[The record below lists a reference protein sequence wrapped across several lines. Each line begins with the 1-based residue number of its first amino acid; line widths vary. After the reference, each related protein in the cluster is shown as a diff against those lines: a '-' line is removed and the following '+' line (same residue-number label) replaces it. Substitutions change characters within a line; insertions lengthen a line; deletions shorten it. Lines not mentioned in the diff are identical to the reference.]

1 MHPIY
6 LRILA
11 MLVMAVSLYFGI
23 QFSQDGFRH
32 IQEFKQLERIVP
44 SKILGLLEGES
55 QTSGLA
61 YALGDETNAN
71 NALLTSPQAGVPSLY
86 YRYLLEEEET
96 DSDGDTRW
104 VTRED
109 ISRSVD
115 FVLADHETSARVNAK
130 RWVDTIQWSMPQS
143 YRETRGRWRYTEWRI
158 EPEDSVLIFSWA
170 ALKEQERQHPEVS
183 LNFDKAGAYLPIISK
198 YSAEK
203 VRGELGT
210 IAILKIWGGV
220 SLLALSLLAFIYTVQ
235 IHRILVYLTLL
246 TVVKKSSVSA
256 YGFAALLADVK
267 GSATYLS
274 EQSHKTE
281 SALNRLLE
289 NQGLEWNDRVNVPS
303 ESQVGWA
310 ALESWQQSR
319 ISNLKLN
326 LAFLNQVHQLHIS
339 EFPESIVAWL
349 YGLDLGGQQFVLGE
363 WESKQA
369 ERRFAEFGQTKVQG
383 AAFWWVLLGFVAFV
397 GFTYLGFRFAKV
409 KRLIENV
416 PTSATLGVSYGIA
429 EVKGEVCFLEHAE
442 GEQEGSQ
449 VEVVSLTGPVSHR
462 HCVWYRYLVE
472 ERRGTGKNRRWVTV
486 SDETLSVNFCCKDQ
500 DGKLTIDPK
509 GAEIITRHK
518 KSESRGDMRYS
529 EWTIRPGD
537 SLYAIGQA
545 NIDTRKGD
553 KLILGDGDDIF
564 ILSNYSEKELMI
576 RKAASSMLGLGAAFS
591 ALFFAA
597 VFYHAMSGQFSATDY
612 LMSGLSGPIFL
623 TFIMF
628 VLHYNDLIFLRQ
640 RAERNWANIQV
651 SLRKRFTLLKQLQA
665 VVSEYQQYESTVLR
679 QIAEQRKHLEQGGDS
694 VSEVG
699 QLLVS
704 EHQLV
709 QNLKVAVEDYPDLK
723 ANRLVTQFVDTL
735 MQLENEVALMRS
747 GYNDAVNE
755 YNTRVQSFPDLMLA
769 KAFKFKVMTRLSLD

>member
-11 MLVMAVSLYFGI
+11 MLVMAGSLFFGI
-23 QFSQDGFRH
+23 QFSQEGFRH
-32 IQEFKQLERIVP
+32 IQEFKQLERIAP

-55 QTSGLA
+55 QTNGLA
-61 YALGDETNAN
+61 YGLSAN
-71 NALLTSPQAGVPSLY
+71 VNNSLLVSPKAGVPSLY

-109 ISRSVD
+109 ISRAVD
-115 FVLADHETSARVNAK
+115 FIIADHETSARVNAK
-130 RWVDTIQWSMPQS
+130 NRVDTIQWSMPQS
-143 YRETRGRWRYTEWRI
+143 YRQTQGRWRYTEWRI

-170 ALKEQERQHPEVS
+170 DLKDRQNQQPEVS
-183 LNFDKAGAYLPIISK
+183 LNFDKSGAYLPIISR

-210 IAILKIWGGV
+210 TAILKIWGGV
-220 SLLALSLLAFIYTVQ
+220 SLLALSILALIYTVQ

-246 TVVKKSSVSA
+246 TVVTTGSLSA

-267 GSATYLS
+267 GGASYLS
-274 EQSHKTE
+274 EQSNKTE
-281 SALNRLLE
+281 LALGRLLE
-289 NQGLEWNDRVNVPS
+289 NQGLEWADWSNLPS
-303 ESQVGWA
+303 ESQAGWA

-326 LAFLNQVHQLHIS
+326 LTFLQQVYQLHIS

-349 YGLDLGGQQFVLGE
+349 YGLDQEGQQFALSE
-363 WESKQA
+363 WESNKA
-369 ERRFAEFGQTKVQG
+369 EQRFAEFGQTKVQG
-383 AAFWWVLLGFVAFV
+383 AAFWWVLLGFVAFA

-416 PTSATLGVSYGIA
+416 PTSATLGVTYGMA
-429 EVKGEVCFLEHAE
+429 EVKGEVCLLEPAE
-442 GEQEGSQ
+442 DEQDEMQ
-449 VEVVSLTGPVSHR
+449 VQNSSLTGPLSHR
-462 HCVWYRYLVE
+462 HCVWYRYLEE
-472 ERRGTGKNRRWVTV
+472 ERRGTGKDKRWVTI
-486 SDETLSVNFCCKDQ
+486 SDQTRSVDFYCEDQ
-500 DGKLTIDPK
+500 DGKLAIDPK

-518 KSESRGDMRYS
+518 KTESRGCMRYS
-529 EWTIRPGD
+529 EWAILPGD

-545 NIDTRKGD
+545 NIDPRKGD
-553 KLILGDGDDIF
+553 RLILGDGDGDDIF

-576 RKAASSMLGLGAAFS
+576 RKAASSMFGLGLAFS

-612 LMSGLSGPIFL
+612 LISGLLGPIFL

-628 VLHYNDLIFLRQ
+628 VLHYNDLIFLKQ

-651 SLRKRFTLLKQLQA
+651 SLRKRFTLLKQLQT
-665 VVSEYQQYESTVLR
+665 VVGEYQQYENSVLKEVT
-679 QIAEQRKHLEQGGDS
+679 EQRQRLKQVGESAGE
-694 VSEVG
+694 VSK
-699 QLLVS
+699 LLVS

-723 ANRLVTQFVDTL
+723 ANRLMTKFVDTL
-735 MQLENEVALMRS
+735 IQLENEVSLMRS

-755 YNTRVQSFPDLMLA
+755 YNIRVQSFPDLMLA
-769 KAFKFKVMTRLSLD
+769 KVFKFKLMTRLSFD